1 MMTALCWN
9 NDAMTGDRK
18 AIRFLITLT
27 LFCLLI
33 NTVVSADT
41 TFLQEYDGY
50 NALTLHNNES
60 SFVDATGRHSITNSG
75 TILNT
80 TVKKLGAGSAQ
91 FDNNYLSSTDSAD
104 WYFSNKTLTIAT
116 WVMFD
121 SLSTTSQTLVSQSA
135 DGNNEWLFRYDGSTN
150 RLQFYQYISGY
161 NINAI
166 CPFTPSTG
174 EWYFVMYTNN
184 GTTQHIYINGSDVA
198 LTVDVNSGSFTDLGA
213 PLIIGNHPSYSDY
226 QLVGKLDETI
236 IMNGVA
242 IANSSIYPGLNRW
255 QVGISNTTKF
265 VANVT
270 TGMEPLSVQFNET
283 STTLGTSQIWY
294 FTDVTGNNTEMEFS
308 TAINTTKVFN
318 HGNFSIKLNSI
329 ANGVSANSTQI
340 TFINVSQAPP
350 VAVFTQ
356 NKTLGVLP
364 LAVAFTDASVWNPN
378 IWVWSINGIEIQ
390 NSTTIRDFTHTF
402 GVVGI
407 HRVNLTVWNTT
418 LVTTPSM
425 ASQDIFVSSITYSDF
440 TISNDHPFIF
450 NETVSFTPIGPLVAN
465 RWLWNFGDGAT
476 FLDTNGTS
484 VTHVYTTSASNTT
497 LSASL
502 TAYVIENTS
511 ITNTTSH
518 AIYPI
523 LFPSFVEASFS
534 GSPTTG
540 SVGVNVMFT
549 DTSKFGTSNADS
561 GRTYNWSFGDNG
573 YSSNPYSNVVGDVS
587 HVYTNL
593 GTYTVTL
600 TVNNTL
606 NSSSYSIVNFITVS
620 NQQNYAVTY
629 PPKDVRFH
637 IQTLYGQAIP
647 NTLVQ
652 ANPRQTSTGSYS
664 YTASLFGYQLGVV
677 PLNNLTLSGYTDSKG
692 DITMA
697 MMADV
702 QYEMGFS
709 AAGYTFDNQ
718 TITPHDDNYII
729 MPRGT
734 GGSPF
739 VTNGSSPQTNVLFTA
754 KYTRYNE
761 TAALLY
767 INYTDYSLLTT
778 GGDITLYRPNTSLG
792 YTYNNVS
799 EQENFVSVHFTGP
812 NTTQGYILIDGATP
826 ACPSSSSAIFTDT
839 YTLVACTNQTLVN
852 DKSYFAAATGMTP
865 GGNVSVQAPVWFKNI
880 HTPIAGLSAEF
891 ALFAALGIMMFTAMM
906 ATPTTAP
913 AISIAFAF
921 EGWIFYGMNMLQ
933 LIDSPTQS
941 GASVVV
947 EVLIVIT
954 GIAIVYNFVDF
965 RRKGK

>member
-1 MMTALCWN
+1 MNGIATTNHGASIDTSVYKFGGGSLHETATAQYIEL
-9 NDAMTGDRK
+9 GDIDLSSGPWGIAAWVNISSWSGDYPNIMRGGTDISGTDRWVFDM
-18 AIRFLITLT
+18 ANGT
-27 LFCLLI
+27 
-33 NTVVSADT
+33 
-41 TFLQEYDGY
+41 
-50 NALTLHNNES
+50 S
-60 SFVDATGRHSITNSG
+60 SFVRYIDVSNTHVFLSNSVNITSNQPHYVVITSDAVT
-75 TILNT
+75 NT
-80 TVKKLGAGSAQ
+80 TMYLDGTLIGSFPVINPQ
-91 FDNNYLSSTDSAD
+91 HF
-104 WYFSNKTLTIAT
+104 
-116 WVMFD
+116 
-121 SLSTTSQTLVSQSA
+121 TS
-135 DGNNEWLFRYDGSTN
+135 
-150 RLQFYQYISGY
+150 
-161 NINAI
+161 NAI
-166 CPFTPSTG
+166 GRASASNTG
-174 EWYFVMYTNN
+174 QNYWIDDVLITK
-184 GTTQHIYINGSDVA
+184 TAINGSIVPTREFIDNPHSNFTTDV
-198 LTVDVNSGSFTDLGA
+198 TSGYDPQTIQITDDTLGNT
-213 PLIIGNHPSYSDY
+213 PTSYSY
-226 QLVGKLDETI
+226 RLT
-236 IMNGVA
+236 N
-242 IANSSIYPGLNRW
+242 
-255 QVGISNTTKF
+255 
-265 VANVT
+265 
-270 TGMEPLSVQFNET
+270 
-283 STTLGTSQIWY
+283 
-294 FTDVTGNNTEMEFS
+294 VTGNNTELDPFS
-308 TAINTTKVFN
+308 TTASPSVVLGVGNWSINQTVINTF
-318 HGNFSIKLNSI
+318 GAS
-329 ANGVSANSTQI
+329 SAYAFVNISAI
-340 TFINVSQAPP
+340 PAPL
-350 VAVFTQ
+350 ASFTQ
-356 NKTLGVLP
+356 NKTFGLFP
-364 LAVAFTDASVWNPN
+364 LAIAFTDTSSYIPN
-378 IWVWSINGIEIQ
+378 IWVWTVNGTEIQ
-390 NSTTIRDFTHTF
+390 NSSTIKDFTYTF
-402 GVVGI
+402 YPIGT
-407 HRVNLTVWNTT
+407 HQVNLTVWNTT
-418 LVTTPSM
+418 LGTTPST
-425 ASQDIFVSSITYSDF
+425 ASQDIFVSSTTYSDF

-450 NETVSFTPIGPLVAN
+450 NETVTFTPIGPLVAN
-465 RWLWNFGDGAT
+465 RYLWNFGDGST
-476 FLDTNGTS
+476 FLDTNGTA
-484 VTHVYTTSASNTT
+484 VTHVYATSSANAT

-502 TAYVIENTS
+502 TAYIVENTS

-518 AIYPI
+518 TISPI
-523 LFPSFVEASFS
+523 LFPSYVEASFI
-534 GSPTTG
+534 GSPTSG

-561 GRTYNWSFGDNG
+561 GRTYNWSFGDVG
-573 YSSNPYSNVVGDVS
+573 YSATPYSSVVGDVS

-606 NSSSYSIVNFITVS
+606 NSSSYSITNFITVS

-637 IQTLYGQAIP
+637 IQTLYGQAIS
-647 NTLVQ
+647 NALVQ

-677 PLNNLTLSGYTDSKG
+677 PLNNLTLSGYTDSRG
-692 DITMA
+692 DITLA

-702 QYEMGFS
+702 QYELGFS
-709 AAGYTFDNQ
+709 ATGYTFDNQ

-754 KYTRYNE
+754 TYTRYNE
-761 TAALLY
+761 TAALLH

-778 GGDITLYRPNTSLG
+778 GGDISLYRPNTSLG
-792 YTYNNVS
+792 YTFNNVS

-954 GIAIVYNFVDF
+954 GIAIVYNFVEY
-965 RRKGK
+965 RRRGK